1 MHGVEAEVVL
11 VIDASPRMAPLYAN
25 GVVQALSTA
34 LLALAM
40 KFDDDGVVPIWSF
53 ADEARHLGEIKST
66 DHAGWIARHVPL
78 PRQAAADPA
87 PTRYAPFI
95 DAIGRRYFPNEWSAP
110 GKARQVGDRLKRTVI
125 DYPGVEELRTCPVFV
140 VIVTSG
146 DCDDSLET
154 TKLLRRASHLPIF
167 WQFAGIRAPG
177 DSGAFRFLR
186 GVDKLTDTHVDG
198 CGFFEPEALDDAERL
213 FNGLLNELPR
223 WMDDPKVRAMLVQPP
238 AETDASDGLD
248 ALLMGLPAREAARRE
263 KERLER
269 IRRREMR
276 QQVATLE
283 VEQAAAWPRIRAEA
297 EADPVEGEDT
307 EPEAEAAPR
316 RERAESPPRRVQLGT
331 RPYNAGDGIA
341 PALPPRRP
349 TVSFSNLSAEDAPPP
364 SAVDDD
370 DEQTVET
377 AAERL
382 ARIRAR
388 RTARKTNPS

>member
-1 MHGVEAEVVL
+1 
-11 VIDASPRMAPLYAN
+11 
-25 GVVQALSTA
+25 
-34 LLALAM
+34 
-40 KFDDDGVVPIWSF
+40 
-53 ADEARHLGEIKST
+53 
-66 DHAGWIARHVPL
+66 
-78 PRQAAADPA
+78 
-87 PTRYAPFI
+87 
-95 DAIGRRYFPNEWSAP
+95 
-110 GKARQVGDRLKRTVI
+110 
-125 DYPGVEELRTCPVFV
+125 
-140 VIVTSG
+140 
-146 DCDDSLET
+146 
-154 TKLLRRASHLPIF
+154 
-167 WQFAGIRAPG
+167 
-177 DSGAFRFLR
+177 
-186 GVDKLTDTHVDG
+186 
-198 CGFFEPEALDDAERL
+198 
-213 FNGLLNELPR
+213 LNELPR

-364 SAVDDD
+364 SDVDDD